1 MKKRFQE
8 ENDMDELLKLL
19 SSNSKF
25 TTEELSM
32 ILDEP
37 VDYLEKQIAEY
48 EATGVIKGYHAIVDW
63 DKVPHADVKAMI
75 EIKVTP
81 EKDKGFDDIAAKIMS
96 FEEVESLYLMAGSYD
111 FAAYVTGRTMQE
123 VAMFV
128 SRRLSTI
135 ESVIATSTHFL
146 LKKYKE
152 SGINFYEDDSEEDKR
167 SLVL

>member
-1 MKKRFQE
+1 
-8 ENDMDELLKLL
+8 MDELLKLL
-19 SSNSKF
+19 SENSKF
-25 TTEELSM
+25 TIEELSM

-37 VDYLEKQIAEY
+37 QDYLEKQIKEY
-48 EATGVIKGYHAIVDW
+48 EDKGVIKGYQAIVDW
-63 DKVPHADVKAMI
+63 EKISGSKVTAMI

-81 EKDKGFDDIAAKIMS
+81 EKDTGFDEIASKIMS
-96 FEEVESLYLMAGSYD
+96 FEEVESLYLMAGTYD
-111 FAAYVTGRTMQE
+111 FAVYVTGKTMQD

-135 ESVIATSTHFL
+135 ESVLSTSTHFL

-152 SGINFYEDDSEEDKR
+152 SGIDFYEDDSEEDKR

>member
-1 MKKRFQE
+1 
-8 ENDMDELLKLL
+8 MDELLKLL

-25 TTEELSM
+25 TTDELSM
-32 ILDEP
+32 ILNEP
-37 VDYLEKQIAEY
+37 KDYLEKQISEY
-48 EATGVIKGYHAIVDW
+48 EAQGVIKGYQAIVDW
-63 DKVPHADVKAMI
+63 DKVEDSGVLAMI

-96 FEEVESLYLMAGSYD
+96 FEEVESLYLMAGDYD
-111 FAAYVTGRTMQE
+111 FAAYVTGKTMQD

-135 ESVIATSTHFL
+135 ESVLSTSTHFL

-152 SGINFYEDDSEEDKR
+152 SGIDFYEDDSEEDKR

>member
-1 MKKRFQE
+1 MVI
-8 ENDMDELLKLL
+8 NMDELLKLL

-25 TTEELSM
+25 STEELSM

-37 VDYLEKQIAEY
+37 VDYLEKQIKEY
-48 EATGVIKGYHAIVDW
+48 ETTGIIKGYQAIVDW
-63 DKVPHADVKAMI
+63 DKVPNANVTAMI

-96 FEEVESLYLMAGSYD
+96 FDEVESLYLMAGTYD
-111 FAAYVTGRTMQE
+111 LAAYVTGKTMQD

-128 SRRLSTI
+128 SRKLSTI
-135 ESVIATSTHFL
+135 ESVLSTATHFL
-146 LKKYKE
+146 LKKYKD

>member
-1 MKKRFQE
+1 
-8 ENDMDELLKLL
+8 MDELLKLL

-25 TTEELSM
+25 SAEELSM

-37 VDYLEKQIAEY
+37 VDYLEKQINEY
-48 EATGVIKGYHAIVDW
+48 EATGIIKGYQAIVDW
-63 DKVPHADVKAMI
+63 DRVPNADVTAMI

-96 FEEVESLYLMAGSYD
+96 FDEVESLYLMAGTYD
-111 FAAYVTGRTMQE
+111 LAAYVTGRTMQD

-128 SRRLSTI
+128 SRKLSTI
-135 ESVIATSTHFL
+135 ESILSTATHFL
-146 LKKYKE
+146 LKKYKD

>member
-1 MKKRFQE
+1 
-8 ENDMDELLKLL
+8 MDELLKLL

-25 TTEELSM
+25 TIEELSM
-32 ILDEP
+32 ILNEP
-37 VDYLEKQIAEY
+37 VDYLERQIAEY
-48 EATGVIKGYHAIVDW
+48 EARGVIKGYHAIVNW
-63 DKVPHADVKAMI
+63 DKVSHANVMAMI

-96 FEEVESLYLMAGSYD
+96 FEEVESLYLMAGTYD
-111 FAAYVTGRTMQE
+111 FAVYVTGKTMQDI
-123 VAMFV
+123 AMFV

-135 ESVIATSTHFL
+135 ESVLSTATHFM

-167 SLVL
+167 SMVL